1 MFSKERGTKKVHK
14 GKNALRRSF
23 RQRYQSTTSTPGD
36 VGFPAKNGSSGVLT
50 VPNRVRG
57 WLLLGWLVL
66 LIAQGVS
73 SKDPFLDRPS
83 SQDLFV
89 DESVDLVFGH
99 PSVPITFGV
108 DH

>member
-1 MFSKERGTKKVHK
+1 MLGF
-14 GKNALRRSF
+14 LRKM
-23 RQRYQSTTSTPGD
+23 GLL
-36 VGFPAKNGSSGVLT
+36 GVLT
-50 VPNRVRG
+50 VSICFG
-57 WLLLGWLVL
+57 AWLLIGWLVL

-73 SKDPFLDRPS
+73 SKDPFIDRSS

-89 DESVDLVFGH
+89 DESVDPVFGH

>member
-1 MFSKERGTKKVHK
+1 MLGF
-14 GKNALRRSF
+14 LRKM
-23 RQRYQSTTSTPGD
+23 
-36 VGFPAKNGSSGVLT
+36 VLLGVLT
-50 VPNRVRG
+50 VPNRVRA

-66 LIAQGVS
+66 LNAQGVS

-89 DESVDLVFGH
+89 DESVDPVFGH